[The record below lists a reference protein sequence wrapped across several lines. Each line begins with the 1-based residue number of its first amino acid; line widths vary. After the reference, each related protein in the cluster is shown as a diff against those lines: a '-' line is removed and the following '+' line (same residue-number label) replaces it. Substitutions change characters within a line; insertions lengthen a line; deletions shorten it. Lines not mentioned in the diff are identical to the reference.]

1 MTRAT
6 RASTVAVV
14 LMLTGGCEKAGDSTA
29 IEGSGE
35 LSATERQLFSLIP
48 AGSNLVFGG
57 NYQKL
62 MKYWETSPLKKLG
75 DSFMA
80 ASSPDQ
86 TDGMRDYMTCWVE
99 EQHATDL
106 AGALEVKP
114 GAIGMIMVFRGVT
127 EKTLTTCADKGGLKY
142 QRDADGKYIELS
154 GLSNGMGGTASV
166 GYYFPAPDTA
176 YFAFDMPLGM
186 TPGQT
191 PPPVARAEIEAR
203 LAKARSA
210 PAADDAQVRGLI
222 AKADRTKPFW
232 FSGTATGTPLAGK
245 VGSGH
250 GWLDADASSLTFAFS
265 VELGEAGAASQAVS
279 SFEEAKKSVDQLPPQ
294 LKDAATEFLADAK
307 LTSSG
312 KTLNGRFRLTNAV
325 LEKAA
330 PALQSLMGGVR

>member
-6 RASTVAVV
+6 MMAVV
-14 LMLTGGCEKAGDSTA
+14 LMLAGGCEKAGDSTE

-35 LSATERQLFSLIP
+35 LSQVERQLFSLIP

-75 DSFMA
+75 DSFTA
-80 ASSPDQ
+80 ATAPDQ

-114 GAIGMIMVFRGVT
+114 DAIGMIMVFRGVT

-176 YFAFDMPLGM
+176 YFAFDLPLGM
-186 TPGQT
+186 TPGVA
-191 PPPVARAEIEAR
+191 PPPVGRAGIEAR
-203 LAKARSA
+203 LAKAKSA
-210 PAADDAQVRGLI
+210 PAADDPKVRGLI
-222 AKADRTKPFW
+222 AKADRSKPFW
-232 FSGTATGTPLAGK
+232 FSGTAAGTPLAGK

-250 GWLDADASSLTFAFS
+250 GWLDADATSLSFAFS
-265 VELGEAGAASQAVS
+265 VELSEAGAASKAVS
-279 SFEEAKKSVDQLPPQ
+279 AFEEAKKSIDQLPSQ
-294 LKDAATEFLADAK
+294 LKDAATAFLADAK
-307 LTSSG
+307 LTASG
-312 KTLNGRFRLTNAV
+312 NTLNGRFRLTNEV

-330 PALQSLMGGVR
+330 PALQSVMGGVR

>member
-14 LMLTGGCEKAGDSTA
+14 LMLTGGCEKAGESTA

-75 DSFMA
+75 ESFTA
-80 ASSPDQ
+80 ATSPDQ

-127 EKTLTTCADKGGLKY
+127 AKTLETCADKGGLKY
-142 QRDADGKYIELS
+142 QRDADGKYIELA

-186 TPGQT
+186 TPGMA

-203 LAKARSA
+203 LAKAKSA
-210 PAADDAQVRGLI
+210 SAADDAQVRGLI
-222 AKADRTKPFW
+222 ARADRTKPFW

-294 LKDAATEFLADAK
+294 LKDAATAFLADAK

-312 KTLNGRFRLTNAV
+312 KTLNGRFRLTNEV